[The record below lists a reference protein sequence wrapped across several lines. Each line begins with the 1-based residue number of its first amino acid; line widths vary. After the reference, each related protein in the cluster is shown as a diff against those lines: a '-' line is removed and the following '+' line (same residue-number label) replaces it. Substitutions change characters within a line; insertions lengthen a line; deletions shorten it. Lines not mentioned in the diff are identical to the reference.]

1 MKIKRNMVA
10 GIVLTLVLALVAKLL
25 SPFLPTLGAEALAM
39 LAGIVLGNTVFA
51 NQRWGAG
58 VKWAEKYPIE
68 IGIALL
74 GLNVTL
80 QNMESLGWSGVIF
93 ILLQMFLTILFVM
106 WVGGRVF
113 KVSPQSAMMMGAGN
127 AVCGSSAIASV
138 APAVGATDDQR
149 RTSVATVSLAGVVLL
164 FVLPVIGPAILP
176 NNMMVSALIGG
187 TVQSVG
193 QVAGTASLV
202 GGSVVTY
209 APIFKMLRVIMLS
222 VVVIFMANHASKLS
236 TQAAATT
243 SAKASKK
250 AKISIPWFV
259 TVFII
264 FMLINSFV
272 TLPHVLTNSAEQVT
286 SFFGVVNLAGIG
298 LNLKWSTIKSSGAK
312 FLGYGLVTIIF
323 QVAIA
328 IALIYVLMG

>member
-1 MKIKRNMVA
+1 MRIKKNMVA
-10 GIVLTLVLALVAKLL
+10 GIVLTLALALVAKLL

-93 ILLQMFLTILFVM
+93 ILLQMALTILFVM
-106 WVGGRVF
+106 WIGGRVF

-149 RTSVATVSLAGVVLL
+149 RTSVATVSLAGVILL

-187 TVQSVG
+187 IVQSVG

-236 TQAAATT
+236 NLAATT
-243 SAKASKK
+243 SAKSSKK
-250 AKISIPWFV
+250 TKINIPWFV

>member
-1 MKIKRNMVA
+1 MRIKKNMVA
-10 GIVLTLVLALVAKLL
+10 GIVLTLALALVAKLL

-80 QNMESLGWSGVIF
+80 QNMESIGWSGVIF
-93 ILLQMFLTILFVM
+93 ILLQMALTILFVM
-106 WVGGRVF
+106 WIGGRVF

-149 RTSVATVSLAGVVLL
+149 RTSVATVSLAGVILL

-176 NNMMVSALIGG
+176 NNMTVSALIGG

-193 QVAGTASLV
+193 QVSGTASLV

-236 TQAAATT
+236 NLAATT
-243 SAKASKK
+243 SAKSANKT
-250 AKISIPWFV
+250 KINIPWFV

>member
-1 MKIKRNMVA
+1 MRIKKNMVA
-10 GIVLTLVLALVAKLL
+10 GIVLTLALALVAKLL

-93 ILLQMFLTILFVM
+93 ILLQMALTILFVM
-106 WVGGRVF
+106 WIGGRVF

-149 RTSVATVSLAGVVLL
+149 RTSVATVSLAGVILL

-193 QVAGTASLV
+193 QVSGTASLV

-236 TQAAATT
+236 NLAATT
-243 SAKASKK
+243 SAKSANKT
-250 AKISIPWFV
+250 KINIPWFV

-312 FLGYGLVTIIF
+312 FLGYGLVTIVF

>member
-1 MKIKRNMVA
+1 M
-10 GIVLTLVLALVAKLL
+10 LTLALALVAKLL

-93 ILLQMFLTILFVM
+93 ILLQMALTILFVM
-106 WVGGRVF
+106 WIGGRVF

-149 RTSVATVSLAGVVLL
+149 RTSVATVSLAGVILL

-193 QVAGTASLV
+193 QVSGTASLV

-209 APIFKMLRVIMLS
+209 AQIFKMLRVIMLS

-236 TQAAATT
+236 NLAATT
-243 SAKASKK
+243 SAKSANKT
-250 AKISIPWFV
+250 KINIPWFV

>member
-1 MKIKRNMVA
+1 MRIKKNMVA
-10 GIVLTLVLALVAKLL
+10 GIVLTLALALVAKLL

-93 ILLQMFLTILFVM
+93 ILLQMALTILFVM
-106 WVGGRVF
+106 WIGGRVF

-149 RTSVATVSLAGVVLL
+149 RTSVATVSLAGVILL
-164 FVLPVIGPAILP
+164 FVLPLIGPAILP

-193 QVAGTASLV
+193 QVSGTASLV

-236 TQAAATT
+236 NLAATT
-243 SAKASKK
+243 SAKSANKT
-250 AKISIPWFV
+250 KINIPWFV

>member
-1 MKIKRNMVA
+1 MRIKKNMVA
-10 GIVLTLVLALVAKLL
+10 GIVLTLALALVAKLL

-93 ILLQMFLTILFVM
+93 ILLQMALTILFVM
-106 WVGGRVF
+106 WIGGRVF

-149 RTSVATVSLAGVVLL
+149 RTSVATVSLAGVILL

-193 QVAGTASLV
+193 QVSGTASLV

-209 APIFKMLRVIMLS
+209 AQIFKMLRVIMLS

-236 TQAAATT
+236 NLAATT
-243 SAKASKK
+243 SAKSANKT
-250 AKISIPWFV
+250 KINIPWFV

-312 FLGYGLVTIIF
+312 FLGYGLVTIVF

>member
-1 MKIKRNMVA
+1 MRIQKNMVA
-10 GIVLTLVLALVAKLL
+10 GIVLTLALALVAKLL

-80 QNMESLGWSGVIF
+80 QNMESIGWSGVIF
-93 ILLQMFLTILFVM
+93 ILLQMALTILFVM
-106 WVGGRVF
+106 WIGGRVF

-149 RTSVATVSLAGVVLL
+149 RTSVATVSLAGVILL

-193 QVAGTASLV
+193 QVSGTASLV

-236 TQAAATT
+236 NLAATT
-243 SAKASKK
+243 SAKSANKTK
-250 AKISIPWFV
+250 NNIPWFV

>member
-1 MKIKRNMVA
+1 MRIKKNMVA
-10 GIVLTLVLALVAKLL
+10 GIVLTLALALVAKLL

-93 ILLQMFLTILFVM
+93 ILLQMALTILFVM
-106 WVGGRVF
+106 WIGGRVF

-149 RTSVATVSLAGVVLL
+149 RTSVATVSLAGVILL

-193 QVAGTASLV
+193 QVSGTASLV

-209 APIFKMLRVIMLS
+209 AQIFKMLRVIMLS

-236 TQAAATT
+236 NLAATT
-243 SAKASKK
+243 SAKSANKT
-250 AKISIPWFV
+250 KINIPWFV

>member
-1 MKIKRNMVA
+1 MRIKKNMVA
-10 GIVLTLVLALVAKLL
+10 GIVLTLALALVAKLL

-93 ILLQMFLTILFVM
+93 ILLQMALTILFVM
-106 WVGGRVF
+106 WIGGRVF

-149 RTSVATVSLAGVVLL
+149 RTSVATVSLAGVILL

-193 QVAGTASLV
+193 QVAGTAYLV

-236 TQAAATT
+236 NLAATT
-243 SAKASKK
+243 SAKSSKK
-250 AKISIPWFV
+250 TKINIPWFV

>member
-1 MKIKRNMVA
+1 MKIKKNMVA
-10 GIVLTLVLALVAKLL
+10 GILLTLVLAVVAKFLA
-25 SPFLPTLGAEALAM
+25 PFLPKLGAEALAM

-51 NQRWGAG
+51 NQRWGVG

-93 ILLQMFLTILFVM
+93 ILLQMTLTILFVM
-106 WVGGRVF
+106 WIGGRVF

-149 RTSVATVSLAGVVLL
+149 RTTVATVSLAGVVLL

-193 QVAGTASLV
+193 QVSGTASLV
-202 GGSVVTY
+202 GGSVVTF

-222 VVVIFMANHASKLS
+222 VVVIFMAKHASKVS
-236 TQAAATT
+236 AQTATT
-243 SAKASKK
+243 SSTKNKF
-250 AKISIPWFV
+250 SIPWFV
-259 TVFII
+259 IVFII

-272 TLPHVLTNSAEQVT
+272 TLPHVLTNSAQQIT

-312 FLGYGLVTIIF
+312 FMGYGLVTIIF
-323 QVAIA
+323 QVVVAF
-328 IALIYVLMG
+328 ALIYVLMG

>member
-1 MKIKRNMVA
+1 MRIKKNMVA
-10 GIVLTLVLALVAKLL
+10 GIVLTLALALVAKLL

-80 QNMESLGWSGVIF
+80 QNMESIGWSGVIF
-93 ILLQMFLTILFVM
+93 ILLQMALTILFVM
-106 WVGGRVF
+106 WIGGRVF

-149 RTSVATVSLAGVVLL
+149 RTSVATVSLAGVILL

-193 QVAGTASLV
+193 QVSGTASLV

-236 TQAAATT
+236 NLAATT
-243 SAKASKK
+243 SANKT
-250 AKISIPWFV
+250 KINIPWFV

>member
-1 MKIKRNMVA
+1 MRIKKNMVA
-10 GIVLTLVLALVAKLL
+10 GIVLTLALALVAKLL

-80 QNMESLGWSGVIF
+80 QNMESIGWSGVIF
-93 ILLQMFLTILFVM
+93 ILLQMALTILFVM
-106 WVGGRVF
+106 WIGGRVF

-149 RTSVATVSLAGVVLL
+149 RTSVATVSLAGVILL

-193 QVAGTASLV
+193 QVSGTASLV

-236 TQAAATT
+236 NLAATT
-243 SAKASKK
+243 SAKSANKT
-250 AKISIPWFV
+250 KINIPWFV

>member
-1 MKIKRNMVA
+1 MRIQKNMVA
-10 GIVLTLVLALVAKLL
+10 GIVLTLALALVAKLL

-80 QNMESLGWSGVIF
+80 QNMESIGWSGVIF
-93 ILLQMFLTILFVM
+93 ILLQMALTILFVM
-106 WVGGRVF
+106 WIGGRVF

-149 RTSVATVSLAGVVLL
+149 RTSVATVSLAGVILL

-193 QVAGTASLV
+193 QVSGTASLV

-236 TQAAATT
+236 NLAATT
-243 SAKASKK
+243 SAKSANKT
-250 AKISIPWFV
+250 KINIPWFV

>member
-1 MKIKRNMVA
+1 MRIKKNMVA
-10 GIVLTLVLALVAKLL
+10 GIVLTLALALVAKLL

-80 QNMESLGWSGVIF
+80 QNMESIGWSGVIF
-93 ILLQMFLTILFVM
+93 ILLQMALTILFVM
-106 WVGGRVF
+106 WIGGRIF

-149 RTSVATVSLAGVVLL
+149 RTSVATVSLAGVILL

-193 QVAGTASLV
+193 QVSGTASLV

-236 TQAAATT
+236 NLAATT
-243 SAKASKK
+243 SAKSANKT
-250 AKISIPWFV
+250 KINIPWFV

>member
-1 MKIKRNMVA
+1 MRIKKNMVA
-10 GIVLTLVLALVAKLL
+10 GIVLTLALAVVAKLL

-93 ILLQMFLTILFVM
+93 ILLQMALTILFVM
-106 WVGGRVF
+106 WIGGRVF

-149 RTSVATVSLAGVVLL
+149 RTSVATVSLAGVILL

-236 TQAAATT
+236 NIAATT
-243 SAKASKK
+243 SAKSPKK
-250 AKISIPWFV
+250 TKINIPWFV

>member
-1 MKIKRNMVA
+1 MRIKKNMVA
-10 GIVLTLVLALVAKLL
+10 GILLTLALAIVAKLL
-25 SPFLPTLGAEALAM
+25 APFLPKLGAEALAM

-93 ILLQMFLTILFVM
+93 ILLQMTLTILFVM
-106 WVGGRVF
+106 WIGGRVF

-149 RTSVATVSLAGVVLL
+149 RTTVATVSLAGVVLL

-193 QVAGTASLV
+193 QVSGTASLV
-202 GGSVVTY
+202 GGSVVTF

-222 VVVIFMANHASKLS
+222 VVVIFMAKHASKLS
-236 TQAAATT
+236 AQTTTASAT
-243 SAKASKK
+243 KNKF
-250 AKISIPWFV
+250 SIPWFV
-259 TVFII
+259 IVFII

-272 TLPHVLTNSAEQVT
+272 TLPHVLTNSAQEIT

-312 FLGYGLVTIIF
+312 FMGYGLVTIIF
-323 QVAIA
+323 QVVVAL
-328 IALIYVLMG
+328 ALIYVLMG

>member
-1 MKIKRNMVA
+1 MRIKKNMVA
-10 GIVLTLVLALVAKLL
+10 GIVLTLALALVAKLL

-93 ILLQMFLTILFVM
+93 ILLQMALTILFVM
-106 WVGGRVF
+106 WIGGRVF

-149 RTSVATVSLAGVVLL
+149 RTSVATVSLAGVILL

-193 QVAGTASLV
+193 QVSGTASLV

-222 VVVIFMANHASKLS
+222 VVVIFMANRASKLS
-236 TQAAATT
+236 NLAATT
-243 SAKASKK
+243 SAKSANKT
-250 AKISIPWFV
+250 KINIPWFV

-312 FLGYGLVTIIF
+312 FLGYGLVTIVF

>member
-1 MKIKRNMVA
+1 MRIKKNMVA
-10 GIVLTLVLALVAKLL
+10 GIVLTLALALVAKLL

-93 ILLQMFLTILFVM
+93 ILLQMALTILFVM
-106 WVGGRVF
+106 WIGGRVF

-149 RTSVATVSLAGVVLL
+149 RTSVATVSLAGVILL

-193 QVAGTASLV
+193 QVSGTASLV

-209 APIFKMLRVIMLS
+209 AQIFKMLRVIMLS

-236 TQAAATT
+236 NLAATT
-243 SAKASKK
+243 SAKSANKT
-250 AKISIPWFV
+250 KINIPWFV

-312 FLGYGLVTIIF
+312 LLGYGLVTIVF

>member
-1 MKIKRNMVA
+1 MRIKKNMVA
-10 GIVLTLVLALVAKLL
+10 GIVLTLALALVAKLL

-51 NQRWGAG
+51 NQRWDAG

-93 ILLQMFLTILFVM
+93 ILLQMALTILFVM
-106 WVGGRVF
+106 WIGGRVF

-149 RTSVATVSLAGVVLL
+149 RTSVATVSLAGVILL

-193 QVAGTASLV
+193 QVSGTASLV

-222 VVVIFMANHASKLS
+222 IVVIFMANHASKLS
-236 TQAAATT
+236 NLAATT
-243 SAKASKK
+243 SAKSANKT
-250 AKISIPWFV
+250 KINIPWFV

>member
-1 MKIKRNMVA
+1 MRIKKNMVA
-10 GIVLTLVLALVAKLL
+10 GIVLTLALALVAKLL

-93 ILLQMFLTILFVM
+93 ILLQMALTILFVM
-106 WVGGRVF
+106 WIGGRIF

-149 RTSVATVSLAGVVLL
+149 RTSVATVSLAGVILL

-193 QVAGTASLV
+193 QVSGTASLV

-236 TQAAATT
+236 NLAATT
-243 SAKASKK
+243 SAKSANKT
-250 AKISIPWFV
+250 KINIPWFV

>member
-1 MKIKRNMVA
+1 MRIKKNMVA
-10 GIVLTLVLALVAKLL
+10 GIVLTLALALVAKLL

-93 ILLQMFLTILFVM
+93 ILLQMALTILFVM
-106 WVGGRVF
+106 WIGGRVF

-149 RTSVATVSLAGVVLL
+149 RTSVATVSLAGVILL

-236 TQAAATT
+236 NLAATT
-243 SAKASKK
+243 SAKSANKT
-250 AKISIPWFV
+250 KINIPWFV

>member
-1 MKIKRNMVA
+1 MRIKKNMVA
-10 GIVLTLVLALVAKLL
+10 GIVLTLALALVAKLL

-80 QNMESLGWSGVIF
+80 QNMESIGWSGVIF
-93 ILLQMFLTILFVM
+93 ILLQMALTILFVM
-106 WVGGRVF
+106 WIGGRVF

-149 RTSVATVSLAGVVLL
+149 RTSVATVSLAGVILL

-193 QVAGTASLV
+193 QVYGTASLV

-236 TQAAATT
+236 NLAATT
-243 SAKASKK
+243 SAKSANKT
-250 AKISIPWFV
+250 KINIPWFV